1 MSKSKSETDQLREGT
16 RVFVHGEAAYLWIQD
31 YNGLVFTM
39 GTVMRTP
46 KPTDK
51 KVLVILD
58 MLGEVG
64 CGRNG
69 TPHRAQN
76 CQAAIHQGGRYQCS
90 HLRMSGGSI
99 IVWTGFVG

>member
-58 MLGEVG
+58 MLGDKWDVVATVRRTALKTARQPSTKEGDTSVH
-64 CGRNG
+64 
-69 TPHRAQN
+69 T
-76 CQAAIHQGGRYQCS
+76 
-90 HLRMSGGSI
+90 
-99 IVWTGFVG
+99 

>member
-1 MSKSKSETDQLREGT
+1 MSKSKNEADQLREGT
-16 RVFVHGEAAYLWIQD
+16 RVLVHGEAAYLWIQD

-58 MLGEVG
+58 MLGDKVATVRRTALKIARQPSTKEGNAHV
-64 CGRNG
+64 
-69 TPHRAQN
+69 HA
-76 CQAAIHQGGRYQCS
+76 
-90 HLRMSGGSI
+90 
-99 IVWTGFVG
+99 